1 MLGKLMKYEF
11 KETWLPMVIAFG
23 LLCILGGIGAI
34 AMHVSPQ
41 AAVSEIF
48 TVLYVISLVVVAVL
62 VVVWI
67 VKRFYDNL
75 LSRQG
80 YLTMTLPANAW
91 EQVGAKLLTGLI
103 WMIAMMAVMMLSM
116 SFFFIG
122 SETFNFSK
130 MTSAEWDTLWQMFHQ
145 YHVGTLMFEMGLSA
159 VVSVATGLL
168 TFYFA
173 MAVGQLVHRHRK
185 LLSVGVWI
193 ALFIVIQVLSIRFI
207 LTLSSLSSDLGTMN
221 QSLLTVGN
229 YFLITTAVSGIIGA
243 LLYIGTAW
251 LLDRRLNLE

>member
-48 TVLYVISLVVVAVL
+48 TVLYVIALIVVAVL
-62 VVVWI
+62 VLVWI

-75 LSRQG
+75 LSKQG

-103 WMIAMMAVMMLSM
+103 WMIALMAVMMISI
-116 SFFFIG
+116 SFFFVG
-122 SETFNFSK
+122 SETFSFSK

-145 YHVGTLMFEMGLSA
+145 YHVGTLMFEVFLS
-159 VVSVATGLL
+159 VVVGAATSLL

-173 MAVGQLVHRHRK
+173 MAVGQLVNRHRK

-193 ALFIVIQVLSIRFI
+193 AIFIVIQVLGIQFI
-207 LTLSSLSSDLGTMN
+207 LMWGKLSADWAMSQN
-221 QSLLTVGN
+221 LLNVGSYIVISTVVE
-229 YFLITTAVSGIIGA
+229 AIIGA

-251 LLDRRLNLE
+251 LLDRHLNLE

>member
-48 TVLYVISLVVVAVL
+48 TAVYVIALIVVGVL
-62 VVVWI
+62 VLVWI

-80 YLTMTLPANAW
+80 YLTMTFPANAW

-103 WMIAMMAVMMLSM
+103 WMIATTAVMLISL

-122 SETFNFSK
+122 SEVFNFSS

-145 YHVGTLMFEMGLSA
+145 YHVGALLFDIGLSA
-159 VVSVATGLL
+159 VVSIATGLL

-173 MAVGQLVHRHRK
+173 MAVGQLVNRHRK
-185 LLSVGVWI
+185 MLSVGVWV
-193 ALFIVIQVLSIRFI
+193 ALMVVIQILGIRFVLLMSNLGAGWGTVNLDIFNAGSYI
-207 LTLSSLSSDLGTMN
+207 LLS
-221 QSLLTVGN
+221 
-229 YFLITTAVSGIIGA
+229 TAAEAIIGA

-251 LLDRRLNLE
+251 LLDRHLNLE